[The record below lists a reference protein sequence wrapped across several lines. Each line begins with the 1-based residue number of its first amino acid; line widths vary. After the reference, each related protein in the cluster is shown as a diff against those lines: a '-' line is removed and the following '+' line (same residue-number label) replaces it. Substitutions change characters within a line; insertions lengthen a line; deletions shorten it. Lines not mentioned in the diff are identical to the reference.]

1 MASSLRQPRYLPH
14 TGIHPGMT
22 RTITAPDLAALSRK
36 TSWQVLTWTSLAMV
50 ASVILQVIVGA

>member
-1 MASSLRQPRYLPH
+1 
-14 TGIHPGMT
+14 MT